1 MYECVRLY
9 ENAYINACEIETL
22 AMVEGHKPLF
32 FFLKK
37 KFKIGTLAMPRGSR
51 ITFFLEN
58 NVRSRP

>member
-32 FFLKK
+32 FFFKK
-37 KFKIGTLAMPRGSR
+37 EIQDRDFSHAERVTNHL
-51 ITFFLEN
+51 FFGK
-58 NVRSRP
+58 